1 MNPPLAFRF
10 AVLRS
15 ASAVLMSCSL
25 RELSLGLNASL
36 SCSLRELSLGL
47 DASLSCSLRELSLVL
62 TLRCLAL
69 CERCPYVLLTT

>member
-25 RELSLGLNASL
+25 RELSLGL
-36 SCSLRELSLGL
+36 
-47 DASLSCSLRELSLVL
+47 DAEPDPMGNNPPTPLKGG
-62 TLRCLAL
+62 
-69 CERCPYVLLTT
+69 